1 MRPGAGGNDAAF
13 GKGLLL
19 GLAVL
24 LSAGV
29 RAEADTVTLAPVRD
43 NSLIQDVDGA
53 RSNGS
58 GPGVFVGRNSG
69 GSLRRGL
76 VAFDVASGVPAGSRV
91 QAATLTLYVSNV
103 SDSTLRS
110 ISLHRVLGDWGEGAS
125 TATGGSGAPSEPG
138 DATWIHR
145 FYPDSLWIAPGG
157 DFAGEVAGAVEVGDV
172 GFYSWSGPGLVADV
186 QFWVDHPELDFGWL
200 LSGDETANGTAK
212 RFDSRESPDPGNR
225 PSLQVTF
232 TPSGAPVRGATWGRM
247 KTRYRTDPLRNPRP
261 RPSR

>member
-1 MRPGAGGNDAAF
+1 MRPGAGGNGAAF
-13 GKGLLL
+13 RNGLLL

-24 LSAGV
+24 LPLGA
-29 RAEADTVTLAPVRD
+29 RAEADTVTLVPVRD
-43 NSLIQDVDGA
+43 NSLIQDAAGA

-76 VAFDVASGVPAGSRV
+76 MAFDVASGVPPGSSV

-110 ISLHRVLGDWGEGAS
+110 ISLHRVLDDWGEGVS

-145 FYPDSLWIAPGG
+145 FYPDSLWLAPGG
-157 DFAGEVAGAVEVGDV
+157 DFTGEPAGAVEVGDV
-172 GFYSWSGPGLVADV
+172 GFYSWSGSGLVADV
-186 QFWVDHPELDFGWL
+186 QFWVDHPEHDFGWL

-212 RFDSRESPDPGNR
+212 RFDSRESPDPGSR
-225 PSLQVTF
+225 PSLQITF
-232 TPSGAPVRGATWGRM
+232 SVAAAPVRGATWGRL
-247 KTRYRTDPLRNPRP
+247 KTRYGGNRN
-261 RPSR
+261 